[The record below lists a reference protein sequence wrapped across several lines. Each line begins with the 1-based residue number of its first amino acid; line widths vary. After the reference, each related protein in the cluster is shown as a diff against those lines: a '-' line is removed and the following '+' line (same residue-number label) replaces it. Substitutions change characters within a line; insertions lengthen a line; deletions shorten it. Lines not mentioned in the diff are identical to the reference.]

1 MEMRWCLT
9 CCFFVFLFVMSV
21 ESSIFMTKYLEP
33 ASTGDALESRL
44 LQKNVFPTLFVLLS
58 REESFWNQFDVAD
71 DIFQPIQYVTGPFVS
86 HYRVMEK
93 KTMNSWLEE
102 HRMTLN
108 CYNGHMEN
116 SLTLLVFDDPFNAR
130 TCTQFS
136 SPALLTDPLHIKD
149 LFSQRYAI
157 PVKFSLSKE
166 YENRNLELK
175 WVHFRGNFQI
185 VSLND
190 SNSPLFF
197 SPPKQEIIQYTRAGH
212 VFAITD
218 AMKKLPNSSNITKFD
233 QFMKFHEIVGLYIV
247 PPVHFSSSESNE
259 FYPIIVSP
267 KNNKLINVST
277 IAEYQFL
284 GAKEEQ
290 LEKEQS
296 EENEFEYFKRTLLA
310 YWKYQRKS
318 QIGFLQRHLPGIP
331 FRKDNFDDLAR
342 TISGKRYGNT
352 VPPMIKTQFSGLY
365 RKNIY
370 KKIFL
375 PPWLKEGLSQEHFK
389 QKYILNTSQEEP
401 FISMVFNQYQ
411 SPTYYVPL
419 QNQTLLREL
428 EQFVL
433 RETCSWLDVS
443 CDDLEVTSAYGF
455 REYRKDA
462 IIRWHVD
469 PIETQPITAIV
480 HIADSLHCD
489 SVANHPANFHFCPSW
504 PLHTIKSEQYQL
516 DFHEFDEIN
525 LKEGEAVLIQSGKFP
540 HSRLTPLPIDF
551 YANAFVHLAPKNW
564 RNNETVRKLMEN

>member
-1 MEMRWCLT
+1 MR
-9 CCFFVFLFVMSV
+9 
-21 ESSIFMTKYLEP
+21 KYLEP
-33 ASTGDALESRL
+33 ATTKAALESRL

-58 REESFWNQFDVAD
+58 REESFWNLFDVAD
-71 DIFQPIQYVTGPFVS
+71 DIFQPVQYVTGPFVS
-86 HYRVMEK
+86 NYRVMVK
-93 KTMNSWLEE
+93 KALNNWLEE
-102 HRMTLN
+102 QSITLN
-108 CYNGHMEN
+108 CYNGHMVN
-116 SLTLLVFDDPFNAR
+116 NLTLLVFDDPFNAR

-136 SPALLTDPLHIKD
+136 SPALLNDPLQIKA
-149 LFSQRYAI
+149 LFSNRYLI

-166 YENRNLELK
+166 YENQNLELK

-190 SNSPLFF
+190 NNSPLKF

-218 AMKKLPNSSNITKFD
+218 ATRTLSSSSNFTKFD
-233 QFMKFHEIVGLYIV
+233 QFMKFHEIVGLYII
-247 PPVHFSSSESNE
+247 PPVHFSSQDANL

-267 KNNKLINVST
+267 KNNKFINVSM
-277 IAEYQFL
+277 IEEYQFL
-284 GAKEEQ
+284 GVQEER

-318 QIGFLQRHLPGIP
+318 QIGFLQKHLPGIP
-331 FRKDNFDDLAR
+331 FREDNFDDLAR
-342 TISGKRYGNT
+342 TISRKRHGNT
-352 VPPMIKTQFSGLY
+352 VPPTMKTQFSGLY

-375 PPWLKEGLSQEHFK
+375 PPLLKEELSQEHFK
-389 QKYILNTSQEEP
+389 QKYILNTSQEESY
-401 FISMVFNQYQ
+401 ISMVFNQYQ
-411 SPTYYVPL
+411 SPTYYIPL

-443 CDDLEVTSAYGF
+443 CDDLEITSAYGF

-489 SVANHPANFHFCPSW
+489 PTVVHFCPRW
-504 PLHTIKSEQYQL
+504 PLQTIKHEEYLL
-516 DFHEFDEIN
+516 DFHEFDEID
-525 LKEGEAVLIQSGKFP
+525 LKPGEAVLIQSGKFP
-540 HSRLTPLPIDF
+540 HSRLTPLPMDY